1 MRRPPL
7 LQMTTIGCSA
17 SSSADSGHTINSLE
31 DPRYH
36 QVSMLVRW
44 KFARFWDKTAFHAL
58 VYPWHVSHQGNLD
71 LFRQVGDSDCHCPA
85 HYVPC
90 RRLKVTAS
98 LYCQELNLS
107 RRTLLSTNYLYHFN
121 WLCMP
126 VIPDTRLPEPQHRA
140 QLNGGEGGCLLSRST
155 LLSTGGWPTLSIRLT
170 TLVFKQ

>member
-7 LQMTTIGCSA
+7 LQMTIIGCGA
-17 SSSADSGHTINSLE
+17 SSSADSGHKINSLE

-44 KFARFWDKTAFHAL
+44 KFARFWDKTTFHAL

-90 RRLKVTAS
+90 RRPKVTAC
-98 LYCQELNLS
+98 LYCQELNETPTQGTVEYG
-107 RRTLLSTNYLYHFN
+107 R
-121 WLCMP
+121 
-126 VIPDTRLPEPQHRA
+126 
-140 QLNGGEGGCLLSRST
+140 GGCLLSRST
-155 LLSTGGWPTLSIRLT
+155 PLSTGGWPTLSIRLT